1 MKTEKVNFTEHH
13 PENNHNWEQNML
25 EKLLLEVYR
34 EQRRN
39 RIWRWVWRLLWILLI
54 LVVISGLTSSKN
66 EDHLKGNHTAIINLT
81 GVIDSETNQA
91 ELLREGLKEAYKAK
105 NVKGIIIRA
114 NSPGGSPVISS
125 IAYQEI
131 RYLKAKNPKIPVFVV
146 IEDMCASGCYYIA
159 SAADKIY
166 ADQSSLVGS
175 IGVIGSSFD
184 FTGLIDKLG
193 IKRRVKI
200 SGNNKDMGDPFVPE
214 TPEQQKI
221 WQQMLHSIHTQF
233 ITAVKQGRGKR
244 LKDAENPDV
253 FSGRAYTGE
262 ESKAVG
268 LIDDFGNVYTISRN
282 IIGAPEMVNY
292 TPDTKWSKLIGRRL
306 SSELQQNIQGIMNK
320 PW

>member
-1 MKTEKVNFTEHH
+1 MTIKINKSEPANGN
-13 PENNHNWEQNML
+13 PEENSNWERSML

-39 RIWRWVWRLLWILLI
+39 RIWRWVWRLLWLCIIIFIITAAMGSSIPNSPHTAVIDLSG
-54 LVVISGLTSSKN
+54 VIS
-66 EDHLKGNHTAIINLT
+66 
-81 GVIDSETNQA
+81 SENNQA
-91 ELLREGLKEAYKAK
+91 ELLRKSLKTAYENK

-125 IAYQEI
+125 IAYEEI
-131 RYLKAKNPKIPVFVV
+131 RHLKAKHPKIPLYVV
-146 IEDMCASGCYYIA
+146 TEDMCASGCYYIA

-166 ADQSSLVGS
+166 ADPSSLVGS

-200 SGNNKDMGDPFVPE
+200 AGNNKDMGDPFVPE
-214 TPEQQKI
+214 TPEQAEI
-221 WQQMLHSIHTQF
+221 WQQMLSSIHKQF
-233 ITAVKQGRGKR
+233 IQAVQQGRGDR
-244 LKDAENPDV
+244 LKVADNPDI

-262 ESKAVG
+262 EAKAVG
-268 LIDDFGNVYTISRN
+268 LVDDFGNIYTVARDVIE
-282 IIGAPEMVNY
+282 APELVDY
-292 TPDTKWSKLIGRRL
+292 TAETSWKRFGRSIG
-306 SSELQQNIQGIMNK
+306 STLQQNIQGMTDK

>member
-1 MKTEKVNFTEHH
+1 MKTNNVDFTSNQPEK
-13 PENNHNWEQNML
+13 NNNWERGIL
-25 EKLLLEVYR
+25 EKLLLEVYH

-39 RIWRWVWRLLWILLI
+39 RIWRWVWRLLWIFVI
-54 LVVISGLTSSKN
+54 LAAFFNITSSKN
-66 EDHLKGNHTAIINLT
+66 NVQVKGNHTAIIDLNS
-81 GVIDSETNQA
+81 VIDSETNQA
-91 ELLREGLKEAYKAK
+91 DLLREGLKEAYKNK
-105 NVKGIIIRA
+105 NTKGIIIRA

-131 RYLKAKNPKIPVFVV
+131 RYLKAKNPHIPVYVV

-200 SGNNKDMGDPFVPE
+200 AGNNKDMGDPFVPE
-214 TPEQQKI
+214 TPEQQQI
-221 WQQMLHSIHTQF
+221 WQQMLSSIHTQF
-233 ITAVKQGRGKR
+233 INAVKQGRGKR
-244 LKDAENPDV
+244 LKVSQDQDI
-253 FSGRAYTGE
+253 FSGRVYTGE
-262 ESKAVG
+262 EAKAIG
-268 LIDDFGNVYTISRN
+268 LIDDYGNIYTISRD
-282 IIGAPEMVNY
+282 IIGAPEIINY
-292 TPDTKWSKLIGRRL
+292 TPDSKWSKLIGRRF
-306 SSELQQNIQGIMNK
+306 SSEIQQNIQGLMNK

>member
-1 MKTEKVNFTEHH
+1 MKMKIKGSGLTDGN
-13 PENNHNWEQNML
+13 PEENSNWERNML

-39 RIWRWVWRLLWILLI
+39 RIWRWFWRLFWICI
-54 LVVISGLTSSKN
+54 IVVVITSLGSTKPSGA
-66 EDHLKGNHTAIINLT
+66 HTA
-81 GVIDSETNQA
+81 VIDLDGIISSDNNQA
-91 ELLREGLKEAYKAK
+91 DLLRKSLKEAYKNS

-125 IAYQEI
+125 IAYEEI
-131 RYLKAKNPKIPVFVV
+131 RHLKAKHPRIPLYVV
-146 IEDMCASGCYYIA
+146 TEDMCASGCYYIA

-166 ADQSSLVGS
+166 ADPSSLVGS

-200 SGNNKDMGDPFVPE
+200 AGNNKDMGDPFVPE
-214 TPEQQKI
+214 TPEQAEI
-221 WQQMLHSIHTQF
+221 WQQMLSSIHKQF
-233 ITAVKQGRGKR
+233 IQAVQQGRGNR
-244 LKDAENPDV
+244 LKIADNPDI

-262 ESKAVG
+262 EAKAVG
-268 LIDDFGNVYTISRN
+268 LIDDFGNVYTVARDV
-282 IIGAPEMVNY
+282 IGAPELVDY
-292 TPDTKWSKLIGRRL
+292 TSETGWGSRL
-306 SSELQQNIQGIMNK
+306 GKGISSTLQQNIQGMANK

>member
-1 MKTEKVNFTEHH
+1 MTIKINGSGSTNGNPEKNSS
-13 PENNHNWEQNML
+13 WERNML

-39 RIWRWVWRLLWILLI
+39 RIWRWVWRLLWLCIIIFIITAAMGSSIPNSPHTAVIDLSG
-54 LVVISGLTSSKN
+54 VIS
-66 EDHLKGNHTAIINLT
+66 
-81 GVIDSETNQA
+81 SENNQA
-91 ELLREGLKEAYKAK
+91 ELLRKSLKTAYKNK

-125 IAYQEI
+125 IAYEEI
-131 RYLKAKNPKIPVFVV
+131 RHLKAKHPKIPLYVV
-146 IEDMCASGCYYIA
+146 TEDMCASGCYYIA

-166 ADQSSLVGS
+166 ADPSSLVGS

-200 SGNNKDMGDPFVPE
+200 AGNNKDMGDPFVPE
-214 TPEQQKI
+214 TPEQAEI
-221 WQQMLHSIHTQF
+221 WQQMLNSIHKQF
-233 ITAVKQGRGKR
+233 IQAVQQGRGDR
-244 LKDAENPDV
+244 LKVADNPDI

-262 ESKAVG
+262 EAKAVG
-268 LIDDFGNVYTISRN
+268 LVDDFGNIYTVARDVIE
-282 IIGAPEMVNY
+282 APELVDY
-292 TPDTKWSKLIGRRL
+292 TAETSWKRFGRSIG
-306 SSELQQNIQGIMNK
+306 STLQQNFQGMADK

>member
-1 MKTEKVNFTEHH
+1 MKMKIKGSGLTDGN
-13 PENNHNWEQNML
+13 PEENSNWERNML

-39 RIWRWVWRLLWILLI
+39 RIWRWFWRLFWICI
-54 LVVISGLTSSKN
+54 IVVVITSLGSTKPSGA
-66 EDHLKGNHTAIINLT
+66 HTA
-81 GVIDSETNQA
+81 VIDLDGIISSDNNQA
-91 ELLREGLKEAYKAK
+91 DLLRKSLKEAYKNS

-125 IAYQEI
+125 IAYEEI
-131 RYLKAKNPKIPVFVV
+131 RHLKAKHPRIPLYVV
-146 IEDMCASGCYYIA
+146 TEDMCASGCYYIA

-166 ADQSSLVGS
+166 ADPSSLVGS

-200 SGNNKDMGDPFVPE
+200 AGNNKDMGDPFVPE
-214 TPEQQKI
+214 TPEQAEI
-221 WQQMLHSIHTQF
+221 WQQMLSSIHKQF
-233 ITAVKQGRGKR
+233 IQAVQQGRGNR
-244 LKDAENPDV
+244 LKIADNPDI

-262 ESKAVG
+262 EAKAVG
-268 LIDDFGNVYTISRN
+268 LIDDFGNVYTVARDV
-282 IIGAPEMVNY
+282 IGAAELVDY
-292 TPDTKWSKLIGRRL
+292 TSETGWGSRL
-306 SSELQQNIQGIMNK
+306 GKGISSTLQQNIQGMANK